1 MFTATLTLALGDS
14 ECEKGR
20 ILHPNRSRMKVDIYR
35 KVETG
40 ESITGEFWIDG
51 VRQCYYLEPSR
62 LTPFYPGHPC
72 IPAGTY
78 RVVLTMSPHLGY
90 VCPEVLNVPGR
101 TAIRWHIGNF
111 PKDVL
116 GCCVM
121 GTELGQNFVGNSR
134 AAFNA
139 LMAKLTGAR
148 HRCRV
153 SRSGSAGDRNHG
165 IPGAIWRRIGNTR
178 TFMTDP
184 TTPAPPSP
192 AQPSQKPQAE
202 PAAKGPTIN
211 IGEEFGTAKK
221 NLPPV
226 KIVLIA
232 VGAVLVAVLIASFV
246 KRAQPQGNGSL
257 DNIAAEQI
265 PGQDSTMAALTF
277 TLRNTSNKV
286 LYVHSL
292 QGEIKTASGEQTAD
306 AVSAIDFDRYYQYFP
321 SLKVGAQPAL
331 MPEAKIQPGQSVA
344 GTIMVAFPVKL
355 DDFNK
360 RQSTSVV
367 IWPYDQQLPIV
378 LTR

>member
-1 MFTATLTLALGDS
+1 
-14 ECEKGR
+14 
-20 ILHPNRSRMKVDIYR
+20 
-35 KVETG
+35 
-40 ESITGEFWIDG
+40 
-51 VRQCYYLEPSR
+51 
-62 LTPFYPGHPC
+62 
-72 IPAGTY
+72 
-78 RVVLTMSPHLGY
+78 
-90 VCPEVLNVPGR
+90 
-101 TAIRWHIGNF
+101 
-111 PKDVL
+111 
-116 GCCVM
+116 
-121 GTELGQNFVGNSR
+121 
-134 AAFNA
+134 
-139 LMAKLTGAR
+139 
-148 HRCRV
+148 
-153 SRSGSAGDRNHG
+153 
-165 IPGAIWRRIGNTR
+165 
-178 TFMTDP
+178 MTDP

-277 TLRNTSNKV
+277 TLRNTSNKI